1 MPRRELLTEQQ
12 RLDFSA
18 PATDERMMARYYLL
32 SADDLALINQR
43 RGDHNRLGFTI
54 LLCYLRFPGRGLQ
67 EGEQPPV
74 AMLDFVAGQLSL
86 DPVAFADY
94 AQRDQT
100 RREHLAEIQIC
111 HGYRPFSRTLY
122 REFAAW
128 LLPIAFT
135 TRKGAVLVATLLD
148 ELRLRH
154 VICPPLSVMERLCG
168 EVIARAQRQ
177 LWRKLTEGLSDL
189 QCKALDQ
196 LLTIRTDSGQ
206 SWLAWLRQTA
216 YAATPGNFPKLI
228 ERLKHV
234 RAIGIDLERAT
245 LVHQNYW
252 IKLSREGGQSTA
264 QHLADF
270 EPLRRHA
277 TLTAIV
283 LEATSTLTDEAL
295 NMFDRL
301 VGSFFKKT
309 ERTHADQFHRSG
321 KAINEKVRLY
331 AQIGQALIV
340 AKADGSDP
348 FAAIEQILPWT
359 KFESTV
365 TEAKTLAQPEQFD
378 SLSLL
383 NERYA
388 SMRKYAPMLLANFEF
403 QAAPGNADLLQ
414 AIGILRDMNT
424 TGKRILPD
432 KVPTSF
438 VRPRWQPYVTPDGL
452 PIDRRYY
459 ELCVLSELRD
469 HLRAGDIWVAGSRQ
483 YKNFE
488 THLIPTATFQAM
500 RKEPLPLAI
509 ETDLPKYLAERRR
522 SLQERL
528 IEVAGKAE
536 RNALPDV
543 SLVDGDLCITPLK
556 KMTPASAEALISQVS
571 TMMPRVKI
579 TDLLAEVDSWTS
591 FADRFVHLRTN
602 APPKHRQAL
611 LTSVL
616 ADGINLGL
624 TRMAEACRGAT
635 LRQLT
640 WTADWHIRDECYS
653 QALAQVID
661 YQHLQPL
668 AVHWGDGIT
677 SSSDG
682 QYFRAG
688 GQGQAAAQVNL
699 HYGQNPGVKFYTHIS
714 DRYGPFHTKVIAAT
728 ASEAPHVLDGLLY
741 HESSFVIHEHY
752 TDTGGFSDHIF
763 AICHLLGFR
772 FVPRIR
778 DLKDKR
784 LYIIAGMDIP
794 AALAPLVAGNVNLK
808 AIRDYWEDILRLA
821 TSIKMGTVTASVIL
835 RKLAAYPRQNGLA
848 LALRELGKLERT
860 LFTLDWLQDP
870 ELRRRTQ
877 IGLNKGEA
885 KNSLSRAV
893 FFHRLG
899 EIRDRS
905 YENQRH
911 RAGGLNLIVAAIILW
926 NTVYLWRVV
935 DHLRNQG
942 KEPAISDL
950 AHLSPLGW
958 EHINLTGDYHWE
970 AEQSFGINQFRPL
983 RVSANEER
991 SAA

>member
-18 PATDERMMARYYLL
+18 PATDERTMVRYYTL
-32 SADDLALINQR
+32 SADDLALIDQR
-43 RGDHNRLGFTI
+43 RGDHNRLGFAVQF
-54 LLCYLRFPGRGLQ
+54 CYLRFPGRVLR
-67 EGEQPPV
+67 EDEQPPM

-86 DPVAFADY
+86 KSAAFDDY

-100 RREHLAEIQIC
+100 RRAHLGEIQAC
-111 HGYRPFSRTLY
+111 QGYRSFSRALY
-122 REFAAW
+122 REFAVW

-135 TRKGAVLVATLLD
+135 TEKGPALVATLLD
-148 ELRLRH
+148 ELRARQ
-154 VICPPLSVMERLCG
+154 VICPPLSVVERLCG
-168 EVIARAQRQ
+168 EVRARAQRQ
-177 LWRKLTEGLSDL
+177 LWRKLTDGLSDI

-196 LLTIRTDSGQ
+196 LLTIRTTGGQ
-206 SWLAWLRQTA
+206 SWLAWLRQST

-245 LVHQNYW
+245 RMHQNYW
-252 IKLSREGGQSTA
+252 SKLAREGGQSTA

-277 TLTAIV
+277 TLTALA
-283 LEATSTLTDEAL
+283 LESTSTLTDEAL

-301 VGSFFKKT
+301 IGNFFKKT
-309 ERTHADQFHRSG
+309 ERNHADQFHRSG

-331 AQIGQALIV
+331 AQIGQALIA
-340 AKADGSDP
+340 AKSGGSDP
-348 FAAIEQILPWT
+348 FEAIEEILPWD

-365 TEAKTLAQPEQFD
+365 AEAKTLAQPEQFD

-388 SMRKYAPMLLANFEF
+388 SARKFAPMLLANFEF
-403 QAAPGNADLLQ
+403 QGAPGTADLLQ
-414 AIGILRDMNT
+414 AIDILRDMNT
-424 TGKRILPD
+424 ANKRTLPD

-438 VRPRWQPYVTPDGL
+438 VRPRWQLYVNPDGL
-452 PIDRRYY
+452 PVDRRYY
-459 ELCVLSELRD
+459 ELRVLSELRD
-469 HLRAGDIWVAGSRQ
+469 RLRAGDVWVAGSRQ
-483 YKNFE
+483 YRNFE
-488 THLIPTATFQAM
+488 THLIPAATFQEM

-509 ETDLPKYLAERRR
+509 ETDLPQYLAGRQRF
-522 SLQERL
+522 LQEK
-528 IEVAGKAE
+528 INEVAGKAE
-536 RNALPDV
+536 RNALHDV
-543 SLVDGDLCITPLK
+543 TLVDGDLCITPLK
-556 KMTPASAEALISQVS
+556 KMTPASADALITQVNG
-571 TMMPRVKI
+571 MMPHVKI
-579 TDLLAEVDSWTS
+579 TDLLAEVDSWTG

-602 APPKHRQAL
+602 APPKHRQSL

-653 QALAQVID
+653 QALAQLTD
-661 YQHLQPL
+661 FQHRQPM
-668 AVHWGDGIT
+668 AVHWGDGMT

-688 GQGQAAAQVNL
+688 GQGQAGAQVNL
-699 HYGQNPGVKFYTHIS
+699 HYGQDPGVKFYTHIS
-714 DRYGPFHTKVIAAT
+714 DQYGPFHTKVIAAT

-741 HESSFVIHEHY
+741 HESSLVIHEHY
-752 TDTGGFSDHIF
+752 TDTGGFSDHVF

-772 FVPRIR
+772 FAPRIR

-784 LYIIAGMDIP
+784 LYTIAGMDIP
-794 AALAPLVAGNVNLK
+794 SRLVPLVAGQVNLT
-808 AIRDYWEDILRLA
+808 AISAYWEDILRLA
-821 TSIKMGTVTASVIL
+821 TSIQMGTVTASVIL

-860 LFTLDWLQDP
+860 LFTLDWMQDP
-870 ELRRRTQ
+870 DLRRRTQ

-926 NTVYLWRVV
+926 NTVYLWRAVE
-935 DHLRNQG
+935 HLRKHG
-942 KEPAISDL
+942 SAPVLSDL

-970 AEQSFGINQFRPL
+970 AEQSFGRNQFRPL
-983 RVSANEER
+983 RISANDER
-991 SAA
+991 LAA